1 MDLIYLLACLLLG
14 ALLAGLIVYNYLIGS
29 GQYIASKNIPQNYVA
44 KDVVADRDNRIENL
58 DKETKDKTLKII
70 ELSKDLASLEQ
81 INANLEEKLNLQKD
95 ELADLQKR
103 FQTEF
108 ENIANRLLEE
118 KSQRFSQQNQTQIN
132 DLLNPLREKI
142 KDFEDNINRK
152 FLDETKERSS
162 LKTEIE
168 GLVKIN
174 LQLSSD
180 AHNLASALRG
190 DSKIQGDWGEMQL
203 EKLLEKSGLLR
214 GVHYDAQA
222 SFMDE
227 NRQQRRPDFIIQL
240 PENKQL
246 VLDSKVSL
254 TAFEQFF
261 NNDDPS
267 VKTRFL
273 KAHIDSLR
281 THVRGLSDKNYSGLY
296 QLNSLDYVVMF
307 IPIESAFSFA
317 MQEDTTLFT
326 DALDKNVLIVT
337 PTTLLATMRTVG
349 FIWKQE
355 NQKKHVIE
363 IARQSGLLYDK
374 FVAFIDDLKQIGHR
388 LDAAQSSYHD
398 AMNKLNDS
406 RKYGDTLVGRA
417 ERIRELGAKASK
429 RLPKEFLALDFE
441 ENMDVASDTS
451 SLSDSENL

>member
-1 MDLIYLLACLLLG
+1 MELIYLLASFVLG
-14 ALLAGLIVYNYLIGS
+14 ALLAGLIVYNRFIGS
-29 GQYIASKNIPQNYVA
+29 GLFVPLKNISDNYVS
-44 KDVVADRDNRIENL
+44 KDIVADRDNRIYNFE
-58 DKETKDKTLKII
+58 KETNDKTLKII
-70 ELSKDLASLEQ
+70 DLNKELASLEQ
-81 INANLEEKLNLQKD
+81 INAHLDEKLTLQKD
-95 ELADLQKR
+95 ELSQLQQR

-118 KSQRFSQQNQTQIN
+118 KSQRFTQQNQTQMN

-142 KDFEDNINRK
+142 KDFEDNMSRR
-152 FLDETKERSS
+152 FSDETRERIS

-168 GLVKIN
+168 GLVKLN
-174 LQLSSD
+174 QQLSSD
-180 AHNLASALRG
+180 AHNLTSALRG

-214 GVHYDAQA
+214 GVHYDAQF
-222 SFMDE
+222 SFTDE
-227 NRQQRRPDFIIQL
+227 NGQQRRPDFVIQL

-246 VLDSKVSL
+246 ILDSKVSL

-261 NNDDPS
+261 NHDDPS

-281 THVRGLSDKNYSGLY
+281 NHIRGLSDKNYARLY
-296 QLNSLDYVVMF
+296 QLNSLDYVIMF
-307 IPIESAFSFA
+307 VPIESAFSFA

-337 PTTLLATMRTVG
+337 PTTLMATMRTVG

-355 NQKKHVIE
+355 NQKKHVLE

-374 FVAFIDDLKQIGHR
+374 FVAFVEDLKQIGHR
-388 LDAAQSSYHD
+388 LDGAQAAYHD

-429 RLPKEFLALDFE
+429 RLPKEFLELEFE
-441 ENMDVASDTS
+441 ENIESDNPT
-451 SLSDSENL
+451 L

>member
-1 MDLIYLLACLLLG
+1 MELIYLLASFILG
-14 ALLAGLIVYNYLIGS
+14 ALLAGLIVYNRFIGS
-29 GQYIASKNIPQNYVA
+29 GQYIASKNVSENYVS
-44 KDVVADRDNRIENL
+44 KDIAVANESRINNL
-58 DKETKDKTLKII
+58 AIETNDKTQKII

-81 INANLEEKLNLQKD
+81 INVNLDEKLNLQKE
-95 ELADLQKR
+95 ELTQLQQR

-118 KSQRFSQQNQTQIN
+118 KSQRFTQQNQTQMN

-142 KDFEDNINRK
+142 KDFEANMSRN
-152 FLDETKERSS
+152 FSDETRERAS

-168 GLVKIN
+168 GLVKLN
-174 LQLSSD
+174 QQLSSD
-180 AHNLASALRG
+180 AHNLTAALRG

-214 GVHYDAQA
+214 GVHYDAQF
-222 SFMDE
+222 SFTDE
-227 NRQQRRPDFIIQL
+227 NKQQRRPDFVIQL
-240 PENKQL
+240 PDNKQL
-246 VLDSKVSL
+246 ILDSKVSL

-281 THVRGLSDKNYSGLY
+281 THFRGLSDKNYAGLY
-296 QLNSLDYVVMF
+296 QLNSLDYVIMF
-307 IPIESAFSFA
+307 VPIESAFSFA
-317 MQEDTTLFT
+317 MQEDTALFT
-326 DALDKNVLIVT
+326 DALDKNVVIVT
-337 PTTLLATMRTVG
+337 PTTLLATMRTIG

-355 NQKKHVIE
+355 NQKKHVLE

-374 FVAFIDDLKQIGHR
+374 FVAFIDDLKLIGNR
-388 LDAAQSSYHD
+388 LDAAQSAYHD

-417 ERIRELGAKASK
+417 ERIRELGAKATK
-429 RLPKEFLALDFE
+429 RLPKDLLELEFE
-441 ENMDVASDTS
+441 ENTGLE
-451 SLSDSENL
+451 SLPLNEV

>member
-1 MDLIYLLACLLLG
+1 MELIYLLASFVLG
-14 ALLAGLIVYNYLIGS
+14 ALLAGLIVYNRFIGS
-29 GQYIASKNIPQNYVA
+29 GLFVPLKNISDNYVS
-44 KDVVADRDNRIENL
+44 KDIVADRDNRIYNFE
-58 DKETKDKTLKII
+58 KETNDKTLKII
-70 ELSKDLASLEQ
+70 DLNKELASLEQ
-81 INANLEEKLNLQKD
+81 INAHLDEKLTLQKD
-95 ELADLQKR
+95 ELSQLQQR

-118 KSQRFSQQNQTQIN
+118 KSQRFTQQNQTQMN

-142 KDFEDNINRK
+142 KDFEDNMSRR
-152 FLDETKERSS
+152 FSDETRERIS

-168 GLVKIN
+168 GLVKLN
-174 LQLSSD
+174 QQLSSD
-180 AHNLASALRG
+180 AHNLTSALRG

-214 GVHYDAQA
+214 GVHYDAQF
-222 SFMDE
+222 SFTDE
-227 NRQQRRPDFIIQL
+227 NGQQRRPDFVIQL

-246 VLDSKVSL
+246 ILDSKVSL

-261 NNDDPS
+261 NHDDPS

-281 THVRGLSDKNYSGLY
+281 NHIRGLSDKNYARLY
-296 QLNSLDYVVMF
+296 QLNSLDYVIMF
-307 IPIESAFSFA
+307 VPIESAFSFA

-337 PTTLLATMRTVG
+337 PTTLMATMRTVG

-355 NQKKHVIE
+355 NQKKHVLE

-374 FVAFIDDLKQIGHR
+374 FVAFVEDLKQIGHR
-388 LDAAQSSYHD
+388 LDGAQAAYHD

-429 RLPKEFLALDFE
+429 RLPKEFLELEFE
-441 ENMDVASDTS
+441 ENIESDNST
-451 SLSDSENL
+451 L

>member
-1 MDLIYLLACLLLG
+1 MELIYLIVSFVLG
-14 ALLAGLIVYNYLIGS
+14 AVLAGLIIYNYLIGS
-29 GQYIASKNIPQNYVA
+29 GQYIALKNLAVNYIA
-44 KDVVADRDNRIENL
+44 KDVLVDRDNRIQNFE
-58 DKETKDKTLKII
+58 KETSDKTLII
-70 ELSKDLASLEQ
+70 IDLNKELASLEQ
-81 INANLEEKLNLQKD
+81 INAHLDEKLNIQKQELSQLQ
-95 ELADLQKR
+95 QR

-118 KSQRFSQQNQTQIN
+118 KSQRFTQQNQSQMN

-142 KDFEDNINRK
+142 KNFEDNMSRR
-152 FLDETKERSS
+152 FSDETRERIS

-168 GLVKIN
+168 GLVKLN
-174 LQLSSD
+174 QQLSSD
-180 AHNLASALRG
+180 AHNLTSALRG

-214 GVHYDAQA
+214 GVHYDAQF
-222 SFMDE
+222 SFTDE
-227 NRQQRRPDFIIQL
+227 NGQQRRPDFVIQL

-246 VLDSKVSL
+246 ILDSKVSL
-254 TAFEQFF
+254 TAYEQFF
-261 NNDDPS
+261 NHDDPS

-281 THVRGLSDKNYSGLY
+281 THVRGLSDKNYARLY
-296 QLNSLDYVVMF
+296 QLNSLDYVIMF
-307 IPIESAFSFA
+307 VPIESAFSFA
-317 MQEDTTLFT
+317 MKEDTTLFT

-337 PTTLLATMRTVG
+337 PTTLMATMRTIG
-349 FIWKQE
+349 YIWKQE
-355 NQKKHVIE
+355 NQKKHVLE

-374 FVAFIDDLKQIGHR
+374 FVAFVEDLKQIGHR
-388 LDAAQSSYHD
+388 LEGAQTAYHD

-429 RLPKEFLALDFE
+429 RLPKEFLELEFE
-441 ENMDVASDTS
+441 ENLELEDP
-451 SLSDSENL
+451 SL

>member
-1 MDLIYLLACLLLG
+1 MELIYLIASFVLG
-14 ALLAGLIVYNYLIGS
+14 AVLAGLIIYNYLIGS
-29 GQYIASKNIPQNYVA
+29 GQYIALKNLAVNYIA
-44 KDVVADRDNRIENL
+44 KDVLVDRDNRIQNFE
-58 DKETKDKTLKII
+58 KETSDKTLII
-70 ELSKDLASLEQ
+70 IDLNKELASLEQ
-81 INANLEEKLNLQKD
+81 INAHLDEKLNIQKQELSQLQ
-95 ELADLQKR
+95 QR

-118 KSQRFSQQNQTQIN
+118 KSQRFTQQNQSQMN

-142 KDFEDNINRK
+142 KNFEDNMSRR
-152 FLDETKERSS
+152 FSDETRERIS

-168 GLVKIN
+168 GLVKLN
-174 LQLSSD
+174 QQLSSD
-180 AHNLASALRG
+180 AHNLTSALRG

-214 GVHYDAQA
+214 GVHYDAQF
-222 SFMDE
+222 SFTDE
-227 NRQQRRPDFIIQL
+227 NGQQRRPDFVIQL

-246 VLDSKVSL
+246 ILDSKVSL
-254 TAFEQFF
+254 TAYEQFF
-261 NNDDPS
+261 NHDDPS

-281 THVRGLSDKNYSGLY
+281 THVRGLSDKNYARLY
-296 QLNSLDYVVMF
+296 QLNSLDYVIMF
-307 IPIESAFSFA
+307 VPIESAFSFA
-317 MQEDTTLFT
+317 MKEDTTLFT

-337 PTTLLATMRTVG
+337 PTTLMATMRTIG
-349 FIWKQE
+349 YIWKQE
-355 NQKKHVIE
+355 NQKKHVLE

-374 FVAFIDDLKQIGHR
+374 FVAFVEDLKQIGHR
-388 LDAAQSSYHD
+388 LEGAQTAYHD

-429 RLPKEFLALDFE
+429 RLPKEFLELEFE
-441 ENMDVASDTS
+441 ENLELEDP
-451 SLSDSENL
+451 SL

>member
-1 MDLIYLLACLLLG
+1 MELIYLLAGCILG
-14 ALLAGLIVYNYLIGS
+14 AILAGLIVYNRFIGS
-29 GQYIASKNIPQNYVA
+29 GQYIASKALSENYVT
-44 KDVVADRDNRIENL
+44 KEVVADRNSRIQNL
-58 DKETKDKTLKII
+58 EIETNDKTLKII
-70 ELSKDLASLEQ
+70 DLNKDLASLEQ
-81 INANLEEKLNLQKD
+81 INAHLDEKLNLQKE
-95 ELADLQKR
+95 ELTQLQQR

-118 KSQRFSQQNQTQIN
+118 KSQRFTQQNQTQMN
-132 DLLNPLREKI
+132 DLLNPLKEKI
-142 KDFEDNINRK
+142 KDFEDNMSRK
-152 FLDETKERSS
+152 FMDETRERIS
-162 LKTEIE
+162 LKNEIE
-168 GLVKIN
+168 GLVKLN
-174 LQLSSD
+174 QQLSSD
-180 AHNLASALRG
+180 AHNLTAALRG
-190 DSKIQGDWGEMQL
+190 DSKVQGDWGEMQL

-214 GVHYDAQA
+214 GVHYDAQF
-222 SFMDE
+222 SFTDE
-227 NRQQRRPDFIIQL
+227 NRQQRRPDFVIQL

-246 VLDSKVSL
+246 ILDSKVSL

-296 QLNSLDYVVMF
+296 QLNSLDYVIMF
-307 IPIESAFSFA
+307 VPIESAFSFA
-317 MQEDTTLFT
+317 MQEDTALFT

-355 NQKKHVIE
+355 NQKKHVLE

-374 FVAFIDDLKQIGHR
+374 FVAFIDDLRQIGHR
-388 LDAAQSSYHD
+388 LDSAQSAYQD

-429 RLPKEFLALDFE
+429 RLPKDLLELDFE
-441 ENMDVASDTS
+441 EKTE
-451 SLSDSENL
+451 LENLNL

>member
-1 MDLIYLLACLLLG
+1 MELIYLFASFALG
-14 ALLAGLIVYNYLIGS
+14 ALLAGLIVFNRLVGS
-29 GQYIASKNIPQNYVA
+29 GQYRTVKNIEDNYVS
-44 KDVVADRDNRIENL
+44 KDMIFDRDNRIHNL
-58 DKETKDKTLKII
+58 EKETTDKTLKII
-70 ELSKDLASLEQ
+70 DLNKDLASLEQ
-81 INANLEEKLNLQKD
+81 INAHLDEKLNLQKD
-95 ELADLQKR
+95 ELNQLQQR

-118 KSQRFSQQNQTQIN
+118 KSQRFTQQNQTQMN

-142 KDFEDNINRK
+142 KDFEDNMSRR
-152 FLDETKERSS
+152 FSDETRERIS
-162 LKTEIE
+162 LKSEIE
-168 GLVKIN
+168 GLVKLN
-174 LQLSSD
+174 QQLSSD
-180 AHNLASALRG
+180 AHNLTAALRG

-214 GVHYDAQA
+214 GVHYDAQF
-222 SFMDE
+222 SFTDE
-227 NRQQRRPDFIIQL
+227 NGQQRRPDFIIQL

-246 VLDSKVSL
+246 ILDSKVSL

-261 NNDDPS
+261 NHDDPS

-281 THVRGLSDKNYSGLY
+281 NHVRGLSDKNYARLY
-296 QLNSLDYVVMF
+296 QLNSLDYVIMF
-307 IPIESAFSFA
+307 VPIESAFSFA

-337 PTTLLATMRTVG
+337 PTTLMATMRTVG
-349 FIWKQE
+349 YIWKQE
-355 NQKKHVIE
+355 NQKKHVLE

-374 FVAFIDDLKQIGHR
+374 FVAFVEDLKQIGHR
-388 LDAAQSSYHD
+388 LDGAQTAYHD

-429 RLPKEFLALDFE
+429 RLPKEFLELEFE
-441 ENMDVASDTS
+441 ENIE
-451 SLSDSENL
+451 LENPPI

>member
-1 MDLIYLLACLLLG
+1 MELIYLIASFVLG
-14 ALLAGLIVYNYLIGS
+14 AVLAGLIIYNYLIGS
-29 GQYIASKNIPQNYVA
+29 GQYIALKNLAVNYIA
-44 KDVVADRDNRIENL
+44 KDVLVDRDNRIQNFE
-58 DKETKDKTLKII
+58 KETSDKTLII
-70 ELSKDLASLEQ
+70 IDLNKELASLEQ
-81 INANLEEKLNLQKD
+81 INAHLDEKLNIQKQELSQLQ
-95 ELADLQKR
+95 QR

-118 KSQRFSQQNQTQIN
+118 KSQRFTQQNQSQMN

-142 KDFEDNINRK
+142 KDFEDNMSRR
-152 FLDETKERSS
+152 FSDETRERIS

-168 GLVKIN
+168 GLVKLN
-174 LQLSSD
+174 QQLSSD
-180 AHNLASALRG
+180 AHNLTSALRG

-214 GVHYDAQA
+214 GVHYDAQF
-222 SFMDE
+222 SFTDE
-227 NRQQRRPDFIIQL
+227 NGQQRRPDFVIQL

-246 VLDSKVSL
+246 ILDSKVSL
-254 TAFEQFF
+254 TAYEQFF
-261 NNDDPS
+261 NHDDPS

-281 THVRGLSDKNYSGLY
+281 THVRGLSDKNYARLY
-296 QLNSLDYVVMF
+296 QLNSLDYVIMF
-307 IPIESAFSFA
+307 VPIESAFSFA
-317 MQEDTTLFT
+317 MKEDTTLFT

-337 PTTLLATMRTVG
+337 PTTLMATMRTIG
-349 FIWKQE
+349 YIWKQE
-355 NQKKHVIE
+355 NQKKHVLE

-374 FVAFIDDLKQIGHR
+374 FVAFVEDLKQIGHR
-388 LDAAQSSYHD
+388 LEGAQTAYHD

-429 RLPKEFLALDFE
+429 RLPKEFLELEFE
-441 ENMDVASDTS
+441 ENLELEDP
-451 SLSDSENL
+451 SL

>member
-1 MDLIYLLACLLLG
+1 MELIYLFAGFILG
-14 ALLAGLIVYNYLIGS
+14 ALLAGLIVYNRLIGS
-29 GQYIASKNIPQNYVA
+29 GQYMASKSIAADYVS
-44 KDVVADRDNRIENL
+44 KDVVADKEIRIQSFE
-58 DKETKDKTLKII
+58 KEMNDKTSKII
-70 ELSKDLASLEQ
+70 DLSKDLASLEQ
-81 INANLEEKLNLQKD
+81 INAHLDEKLNLQKE
-95 ELADLQKR
+95 ELTQLQQR

-118 KSQRFSQQNQTQIN
+118 KSQRFSQQNQTQMN

-142 KDFEDNINRK
+142 KDFEENISRK
-152 FLDETKERSS
+152 FSDETRERIS

-168 GLVKIN
+168 GLIKLN
-174 LQLSSD
+174 QQLSSD
-180 AHNLASALRG
+180 AHNLTAALRG

-214 GVHYDAQA
+214 GVHYDAQY
-222 SFMDE
+222 SFTDE
-227 NRQQRRPDFIIQL
+227 NKQQRRPDFIIQM
-240 PENKQL
+240 PDNKQL

-281 THVRGLSDKNYSGLY
+281 THVRGLSDKNYAGLY
-296 QLNSLDYVVMF
+296 QLNSLDYVIMF
-307 IPIESAFSFA
+307 VPIESAFGFA

-326 DALDKNVLIVT
+326 DALDRNVLIVT

-355 NQKKHVIE
+355 NQKKHVLE
-363 IARQSGLLYDK
+363 IARQSGFLYDK
-374 FVAFIDDLKQIGHR
+374 FVAFIDDLKLIGNR
-388 LDAAQSSYHD
+388 LDSAQSAYHD

-429 RLPKEFLALDFE
+429 RLPKELIELEFKDE
-441 ENMDVASDTS
+441 
-451 SLSDSENL
+451 SELTNPILE

>member
-1 MDLIYLLACLLLG
+1 MELIYLFASFVLG
-14 ALLAGLIVYNYLIGS
+14 ALLAGLFVYNRLVGS
-29 GQYIASKNIPQNYVA
+29 GQYLTVKNIADNYVS
-44 KDVVADRDNRIENL
+44 KDMMTDRENRINNL
-58 DKETKDKTLKII
+58 EKESTDKTLKII
-70 ELSKDLASLEQ
+70 DLNKELASLEQ
-81 INANLEEKLNLQKD
+81 INAHIDEKLNLQKG
-95 ELADLQKR
+95 ELTQLQQR

-118 KSQRFSQQNQTQIN
+118 KSQRFTQQNQTQMN

-142 KDFEDNINRK
+142 KDFEDNMSRR
-152 FLDETKERSS
+152 FSDETRERIS

-168 GLVKIN
+168 GLVKLN
-174 LQLSSD
+174 QQLSSD
-180 AHNLASALRG
+180 AHNLTSALRG

-214 GVHYDAQA
+214 GVHYDAQF
-222 SFMDE
+222 SFTDE
-227 NRQQRRPDFIIQL
+227 NGQQRRPDFIIQL

-246 VLDSKVSL
+246 ILDSKVSL

-261 NNDDPS
+261 NHDDPS

-281 THVRGLSDKNYSGLY
+281 THIRDLSDKNYAKLY
-296 QLNSLDYVVMF
+296 QLNSLDYVIMF
-307 IPIESAFSFA
+307 VPIESAFSFA

-337 PTTLLATMRTVG
+337 PTTLMATMRTVG

-355 NQKKHVIE
+355 NQKKHVLE

-374 FVAFIDDLKQIGHR
+374 FVAFVEDLKQIGHR
-388 LDAAQSSYHD
+388 LDGAQTAYHD

-429 RLPKEFLALDFE
+429 RLPKEFLELEFE
-441 ENMDVASDTS
+441 ENIE
-451 SLSDSENL
+451 LENPPV

>member
-1 MDLIYLLACLLLG
+1 MEMIYLIVSFVLG
-14 ALLAGLIVYNYLIGS
+14 AVLAGLIIYNYIIGS
-29 GQYIASKNIPQNYVA
+29 GQYIALKNLAVNYIA
-44 KDVVADRDNRIENL
+44 KDILVDRDNRIQNFE
-58 DKETKDKTLKII
+58 KETSGKTMII
-70 ELSKDLASLEQ
+70 IDLNKELASLEQ
-81 INANLEEKLNLQKD
+81 INAHLDEKLNIQKQELSQLQ
-95 ELADLQKR
+95 QR

-118 KSQRFSQQNQTQIN
+118 KSQRFTQQNQSQMN

-142 KDFEDNINRK
+142 KDFEDNMSRR
-152 FLDETKERSS
+152 FSDETRERIS

-168 GLVKIN
+168 GLVKLN
-174 LQLSSD
+174 QQLSSD
-180 AHNLASALRG
+180 AHNLTSALRG

-214 GVHYDAQA
+214 GVHYDAQC
-222 SFMDE
+222 SFTDE
-227 NRQQRRPDFIIQL
+227 NEQQRRPDFVIHL

-246 VLDSKVSL
+246 ILDSKVSL

-261 NNDDPS
+261 NHDDPS

-281 THVRGLSDKNYSGLY
+281 THVRGLSDKNYARLY
-296 QLNSLDYVVMF
+296 QLNALDYVIMF
-307 IPIESAFSFA
+307 VPIESAFSFA
-317 MQEDTTLFT
+317 MKEDTTLFT

-337 PTTLLATMRTVG
+337 PTTLMATMRTVG
-349 FIWKQE
+349 YIWKQE
-355 NQKKHVIE
+355 NQKKHVLE

-374 FVAFIDDLKQIGHR
+374 FVAFVEDLKQIGHR
-388 LDAAQSSYHD
+388 LDGAQTAYHD

-429 RLPKEFLALDFE
+429 RLPKEFLELEFE
-441 ENMDVASDTS
+441 ENLELEDP
-451 SLSDSENL
+451 SL

>member
-1 MDLIYLLACLLLG
+1 MDLIYLLACFFLG
-14 ALLAGLIVYNYLIGS
+14 ALLAGLVVYNWFIGGS
-29 GQYIASKNIPQNYVA
+29 QYIASKNIADNYVA
-44 KDVVADRDNRIENL
+44 KDVVTDRDNRIQGLE
-58 DKETKDKTLKII
+58 KEGQSNTLKII
-70 ELSKDLASLEQ
+70 DLNKDLASLEQ
-81 INANLEEKLNLQKD
+81 INANLEEKLIAQKD
-95 ELADLQKR
+95 ELSNMQKR

-118 KSQRFSQQNQTQIN
+118 KSQRFTQQNQTQMN

-162 LKTEIE
+162 LKTEIA
-168 GLVKIN
+168 GLVKLN
-174 LQLSSD
+174 QQLSTD
-180 AHNLASALRG
+180 AHNLTAALRG

-214 GVHYDAQA
+214 GVHYDAQLTLL
-222 SFMDE
+222 DE
-227 NRQQRRPDFIIQL
+227 NKQQRRPDFVIQL

-246 VLDSKVSL
+246 ILDSKVSL

-281 THVRGLSDKNYSGLY
+281 THVRGLSDKNYAGLY
-296 QLNSLDYVVMF
+296 QLNSLDYVIMF

-317 MQEDTTLFT
+317 MQHDTTLFT

-355 NQKKHVIE
+355 NQKKHVLE

-374 FVAFIDDLKQIGHR
+374 FVAFIDDLKQIGMR
-388 LDAAQSSYHD
+388 LDSAQASYHD

-406 RKYGDTLVGRA
+406 RKHGDTLVGRA

-429 RLPKEFLALDFE
+429 RLPKEFLTLDL
-441 ENMDVASDTS
+441 D
-451 SLSDSENL
+451 ENLELDNRWETLKEGE

>member
-1 MDLIYLLACLLLG
+1 MELIYPLATFVLG
-14 ALLAGLIVYNYLIGS
+14 ALLAGLLIYNRFMGS
-29 GQYIASKNIPQNYVA
+29 GQYMASKMVSENYVSKEIAVARETRINDLETDA
-44 KDVVADRDNRIENL
+44 KD
-58 DKETKDKTLKII
+58 KMQKII
-70 ELSKDLASLEQ
+70 DLNKDLASLEQ
-81 INANLEEKLNLQKD
+81 INVNLDEKLNLQKE
-95 ELADLQKR
+95 ELSQLQKR

-118 KSQRFSQQNQTQIN
+118 KSQRFTQQNQTQMN

-142 KDFEDNINRK
+142 KDFETNMSRN
-152 FLDETKERSS
+152 FSDETRERAS

-168 GLVKIN
+168 GLVKLN
-174 LQLSSD
+174 QQLSAD
-180 AHNLASALRG
+180 AHNLTAALRG

-214 GVHYDAQA
+214 GVHYDAQL
-222 SFMDE
+222 SLTDE
-227 NRQQRRPDFIIQL
+227 NRQQRRPDFVIQM
-240 PENKQL
+240 PDNKQL
-246 VLDSKVSL
+246 ILDSKVSL
-254 TAFEQFF
+254 TAFEQYF

-267 VKTRFL
+267 VKTRFM

-281 THVRGLSDKNYSGLY
+281 THFRGLSDKNYAGLY
-296 QLNSLDYVVMF
+296 QLNSLDYVIMF
-307 IPIESAFSFA
+307 VPIESAFSFA
-317 MQEDTTLFT
+317 MQEDTNLFT

-355 NQKKHVIE
+355 NQKKHVLE

-374 FVAFIDDLKQIGHR
+374 FVAFIDDLKQIGNR
-388 LDAAQSSYHD
+388 LDAAQTAYHD

-417 ERIRELGAKASK
+417 ERIRELGAKATK
-429 RLPKEFLALDFE
+429 RLPKEFLELDFE
-441 ENMDVASDTS
+441 ENF
-451 SLSDSENL
+451 NLETPFLEET

>member
-1 MDLIYLLACLLLG
+1 MELIYLIVSFVLG
-14 ALLAGLIVYNYLIGS
+14 AVLAGLIIYNYLIGS
-29 GQYIASKNIPQNYVA
+29 GQYIALKNLAVNYIA
-44 KDVVADRDNRIENL
+44 KDVLVDRDNRIQNFE
-58 DKETKDKTLKII
+58 KETSDKTLII
-70 ELSKDLASLEQ
+70 IDLNKELASLEQ
-81 INANLEEKLNLQKD
+81 INAHLDEKLNIQKQELSQLQ
-95 ELADLQKR
+95 QR

-118 KSQRFSQQNQTQIN
+118 KSQRFTQQNQSQMN

-142 KDFEDNINRK
+142 KDFEDNMSRR
-152 FLDETKERSS
+152 FSDETRERIS

-168 GLVKIN
+168 GLVKLN
-174 LQLSSD
+174 QQLSSD
-180 AHNLASALRG
+180 AHNLTSALRG

-214 GVHYDAQA
+214 GVHYDAQF
-222 SFMDE
+222 SFTDE
-227 NRQQRRPDFIIQL
+227 NGQQRRPDFVIQL

-246 VLDSKVSL
+246 ILDSKVSL
-254 TAFEQFF
+254 TAYEQFF
-261 NNDDPS
+261 NHDDPS

-281 THVRGLSDKNYSGLY
+281 THVRGLSDKNYARLY
-296 QLNSLDYVVMF
+296 QLNSLDYVIMYV
-307 IPIESAFSFA
+307 PIESAFSFA
-317 MQEDTTLFT
+317 MKEDTTLFT

-337 PTTLLATMRTVG
+337 PTTLMATMRTIG
-349 FIWKQE
+349 YIWKQE
-355 NQKKHVIE
+355 NQKKHVLE

-374 FVAFIDDLKQIGHR
+374 FVAFVEDLKQIGHR
-388 LDAAQSSYHD
+388 LEGAQTAYHD

-429 RLPKEFLALDFE
+429 RLPKEFLELEFE
-441 ENMDVASDTS
+441 ENLELEDP
-451 SLSDSENL
+451 SL